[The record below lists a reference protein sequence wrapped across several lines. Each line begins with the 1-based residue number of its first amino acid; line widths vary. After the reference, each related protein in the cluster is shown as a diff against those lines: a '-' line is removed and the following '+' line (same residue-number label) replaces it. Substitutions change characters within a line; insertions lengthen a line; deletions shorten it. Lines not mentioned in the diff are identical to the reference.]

1 MKSGRI
7 LITTVSIVMT
17 SIGLLAPE
25 RCSAQSDTPQAAASQ
40 SELPPAP
47 GGALT
52 VVTPKPGYFT
62 EPSIAVNPNN
72 PQQVVGAYQDNAHI
86 AYSTDAGK
94 TWTAENVESKEYHVS
109 GDVSV
114 TFDNKGHAF
123 LCYIAFDKLG
133 TYSYWGHNATRNGIF
148 VKRSLDGGKTWEEK
162 EIPVSAQPTKPGIP
176 FEDKPYIIADNSH
189 GPDAG
194 SLYVGWTRWTLTNSE
209 LLFVRSTDDGLTW
222 SQPIEID
229 NGPGLPRDDNGA
241 LEGFD
246 ATVGPDSTIYAV
258 WGDGKNLILTDSR
271 DGGKTF
277 SRTRNIVPTA
287 PIMFDVQA
295 VARSNGFPQIAI
307 DPRGGREGGPLYVTW
322 SDYRN
327 GDVDVFCSTSKNHGK
342 TWSPAVRVNSDP
354 LHDGA
359 DQFFQWMA
367 VDPADG
373 SVNVV
378 FYDRRADAEN
388 RKSTITLARSTD
400 RGKMFT
406 NYAWNPDAFDAQ
418 GVFMGDYTGI
428 TALNGKVYGVWTIK
442 PEEKAYTE
450 KKGAPEEMPKRNSAE
465 YWRLRGTQIQIGVA
479 DFGQAAAATSQS
491 NPVPASCRGRSR

>member
-1 MKSGRI
+1 MKTGRVLSAAVWMVMALVI
-7 LITTVSIVMT
+7 LFT
-17 SIGLLAPE
+17 SPV
-25 RCSAQSDTPQAAASQ
+25 CSAQTETPPKSAASPAN
-40 SELPPAP
+40 LPPAP
-47 GGALT
+47 GAALT
-52 VVTPKPGYFT
+52 LVTPKPGYFT

-72 PQQVVGAYQDNAHI
+72 PQQVVAAYQDNAHI

-94 TWTAENVESKEYHVS
+94 TWTTENVESKEYRVS

-114 TFDNKGHAF
+114 TFDNKGHAL

-133 TYSYWGHNATRNGIF
+133 TSSYWGHNATRNGIF
-148 VKRSLDGGKTWEEK
+148 IKRSLDGGKAWEEK
-162 EIPVSAQPTKPGIP
+162 EITVSAQPTKPGIP

-194 SLYVGWTRWTLTNSE
+194 NLYIGWTRWTLTNSE

-246 ATVGPDSTIYAV
+246 ATVGPDGTIYAV
-258 WGDGKNLILTDSR
+258 WGDGKNLVLTNSH

-287 PIMFDVQA
+287 PIMFNVQA

-307 DPRGGREGGPLYVTW
+307 DPRGGREGGQLYATW

-327 GDVDVFCSTSKNHGK
+327 GDVDVFCSASKNHGK
-342 TWSPAVRVNSDP
+342 TWSPAVRVNSDA

-367 VDPADG
+367 VDPVDG

-378 FYDRRADAEN
+378 FYDRRGDTEN
-388 RKSTITLARSTD
+388 RKSTITLARSSD
-400 RGKMFT
+400 NGKTFA
-406 NYAWNPDAFDAQ
+406 NYAWNADAFDAK
-418 GVFMGDYTGI
+418 GVFMGDYTGLA
-428 TALNGKVYGVWTIK
+428 ALNGKVYGVWTIK
-442 PEEKAYTE
+442 PETKSAEPSPR
-450 KKGAPEEMPKRNSAE
+450 APAEMPQRNSPE

-479 DFGQAAAATSQS
+479 DFGQAAASSASSTS
-491 NPVPASCRGRSR
+491 GRKK

>member
-1 MKSGRI
+1 MKPGRVLSAAVWMVMGLGI
-7 LITTVSIVMT
+7 LFASA
-17 SIGLLAPE
+17 L
-25 RCSAQSDTPQAAASQ
+25 CSAQTETPHSAS
-40 SELPPAP
+40 SPGNLPPAP
-47 GGALT
+47 GVALT
-52 VVTPKPGYFT
+52 LVTPKPGYFT
-62 EPSIAVNPNN
+62 EPSIAVNLNN
-72 PQQVVGAYQDNAHI
+72 PQQVVAAYQDNAHI

-94 TWTAENVESKEYHVS
+94 TWTAENVESKEYRVS

-133 TYSYWGHNATRNGIF
+133 TSSYWGHNATRNGIF
-148 VKRSLDGGKTWEEK
+148 IKRSLDGGKTWEEK
-162 EIPVSAQPTKPGIP
+162 EIAVSAQPTKPGIP

-194 SLYVGWTRWTLTNSE
+194 NLYVGWTRWTLTNSE

-258 WGDGKNLILTDSR
+258 WGDGKNLVLANSH

-277 SRTRNIVPTA
+277 SHTRNIVPTA
-287 PIMFDVQA
+287 PIMFNVEA
-295 VARSNGFPQIAI
+295 VARSNGFPQVAI
-307 DPRGGREGGPLYVTW
+307 DPRGGREGGPLYATW

-327 GDVDVFCSTSKNHGK
+327 GDVDVFCSASKNHGK

-367 VDPADG
+367 VDPVDG

-378 FYDRRADAEN
+378 FYDRRADKEN
-388 RKSTITLARSTD
+388 RKSTVTLARSTD
-400 RGKMFT
+400 DGKTFA
-406 NYAWNPDAFDAQ
+406 NYAWTADAFDAE
-418 GVFMGDYTGI
+418 GVFMGDYTGLA
-428 TALNGKVYGVWTIK
+428 ALNGKVYGVWTIK
-442 PEEKAYTE
+442 PETKSAKPTP
-450 KKGAPEEMPKRNSAE
+450 GAPAEMPQRNSPE

-479 DFGQAAAATSQS
+479 DFGQAAASSDNSTT
-491 NPVPASCRGRSR
+491 GRKK

>member
-1 MKSGRI
+1 MKSGPVLVAAAVWI
-7 LITTVSIVMT
+7 AMSSML
-17 SIGLLAPE
+17 LLAPR
-25 RCSAQSDTPQAAASQ
+25 RCAAQSETSQGAEQQ
-40 SELPPAP
+40 SELAPAP

-52 VVTPKPGYFT
+52 LITPKPGYFT

-114 TFDNKGHAF
+114 TFDNKGHAL

-148 VKRSLDGGKTWEEK
+148 IKRSLDGGKTWEEK

-194 SLYVGWTRWTLTNSE
+194 NLYVGWTRWTLTNSE

-246 ATVGPDSTIYAV
+246 AAVGPDSTIYAV
-258 WGDGKNLILTDSR
+258 WGDGKNLVLTDSR
-271 DGGKTF
+271 DGGKSF
-277 SRTRNIVPTA
+277 SRTRNIIPTA

-307 DPRGGREGGPLYVTW
+307 DPRGGQEGGPLYVTW

-327 GDVDVFCSTSKNHGK
+327 GDVDVFCSSSKNRGK

-354 LHDGA
+354 LHNGA

-373 SVNVV
+373 SMNVV

-400 RGKMFT
+400 GGKTFA
-406 NYAWNPDAFDAQ
+406 NYAWNAEPFDAE

-428 TALNGKVYGVWTIK
+428 AAFNGRVYGIWTIK
-442 PEEKAYTE
+442 PESKAPNG
-450 KKGAPEEMPKRNSAE
+450 KSGAQGAMPQRNSPE

-479 DFGQAAAATSQS
+479 DFAATQAALSSALIRARATS
-491 NPVPASCRGRSR
+491 R

>member
-1 MKSGRI
+1 MNRLQS
-7 LITTVSIVMT
+7 LLVAAVSIVMA
-17 SIGLLAPE
+17 SVILSPA
-25 RCSAQSDTPQAAASQ
+25 RICSAQTETPQTAASPAH
-40 SELPPAP
+40 LPPAP
-47 GGALT
+47 GAALT
-52 VVTPKPGYFT
+52 LVTPKPGYFT
-62 EPSIAVNPNN
+62 EPSIAVNPND
-72 PQQVVGAYQDNAHI
+72 PQQVVAAYQDNAHI

-114 TFDNKGHAF
+114 TYDNKGHAF

-133 TYSYWGHNATRNGIF
+133 TYSYWGHNATRNGIYI
-148 VKRSLDGGKTWEEK
+148 KRSLDGGKTWAEK
-162 EIPVSAQPTKPGIP
+162 EIPVSAQPAKPGIP
-176 FEDKPYIIADNSH
+176 FEDKPYIVADTSH

-194 SLYVGWTRWTLTNSE
+194 NLYIGWTRWTLTNSE

-222 SQPIEID
+222 SQPTEID

-258 WGDGKNLILTDSR
+258 WGDGKNLLLTSSR

-277 SRTRNIVPTA
+277 SRTRNIIPTA

-307 DPRGGREGGPLYVTW
+307 DPRGGRAGGPLYATW

-327 GDVDVFCSTSKNHGK
+327 GDVDVFCSSSKNHGK
-342 TWSPAVRVNSDP
+342 TWSPAVRVNSDA

-378 FYDRRADAEN
+378 FYDRRGDAEN
-388 RKSTITLARSTD
+388 RKSTVTLARSTD
-400 RGKMFT
+400 GGRNFA

-418 GVFMGDYTGI
+418 SVFMGDYTGI
-428 TALNGKVYGVWTIK
+428 AALNGKVYGVWTIK
-442 PEEKAYTE
+442 PDVKADE
-450 KKGAPEEMPKRNSAE
+450 RNAARGAMPQRNSPE
-465 YWRLRGTQIQIGVA
+465 YGRLRGTQIQIGVA
-479 DFGQAAAATSQS
+479 DFGQTAANSAT
-491 NPVPASCRGRSR
+491 PASGQPK